1 MKLDSKSVSG
11 ADNLKSGIVY
21 FGKRIWNYGLG
32 LAIGMA
38 I

>member
-21 FGKRIWNYGLG
+21 FGRRTRNYGLE
-32 LAIGMA
+32 LAIG
-38 I
+38 IVI